1 MPGAA
6 LSALALVPPLH
17 LTLAS
22 TPDAV
27 RAALVRV
34 GSALAEAGLRP
45 GTCGMVELVIAESL
59 NNIAEHAYRGTGT
72 GEIVLRLVHLSG
84 AIEVTLIDS
93 GQPYP
98 EGALPKAGTFPALT
112 GGRATLPEGGFGWCL
127 IRRLTSKLI
136 YTRKNG
142 RNRLFLRMDLDCL
155 A

>member
-1 MPGAA
+1 
-6 LSALALVPPLH
+6 
-17 LTLAS
+17 
-22 TPDAV
+22 
-27 RAALVRV
+27 
-34 GSALAEAGLRP
+34 
-45 GTCGMVELVIAESL
+45 MVELVIAESL

-127 IRRLTSKLI
+127 IRRLTSQLI